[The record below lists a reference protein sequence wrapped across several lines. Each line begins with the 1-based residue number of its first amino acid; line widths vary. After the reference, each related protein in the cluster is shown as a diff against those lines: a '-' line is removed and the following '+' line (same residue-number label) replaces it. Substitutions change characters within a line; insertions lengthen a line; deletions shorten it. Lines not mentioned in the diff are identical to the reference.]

1 MRIEEITAGQSV
13 TLMATL
19 NGEQLSF
26 KTNVTDVFPK
36 KKLFLADP
44 VYRDDKV
51 VTFRTKDLVVDL
63 LVTRG
68 DEQPILFKAISVTL
82 MKKSDGS
89 LCYNLSAPAE
99 GKPINRRQ
107 NFRCYIGK
115 AITMQCGL
123 DRGTCDAVLKDVSVS
138 GFAVV
143 AAPNV
148 NLEKNQVI
156 HVLLEDFLEET
167 KENYTFHLYG
177 LVVRKEEISKG
188 RFLYG
193 CRLNNTVPGLDN
205 YIMIKQRIQLRN
217 SNGGLR

>member
-1 MRIEEITAGQSV
+1 MRIDEVTAGQTV
-13 TLMATL
+13 TLMAAL

-26 KTNVTDVFPK
+26 NTTISDVFPK
-36 KKLFLADP
+36 KKLILAEP
-44 VYRDDKV
+44 VYRNDKV
-51 VTFRTKDLVVDL
+51 VTFRTKDLIIDL

-68 DEQPILFKAISVTL
+68 DEQPILFKGITVTL

-89 LCYNLSAPAE
+89 LCYNLTAPSE

-107 NFRCYIGK
+107 NFRCFIGK
-115 AITMQCGL
+115 CITMQCGL
-123 DRGTCDAVLKDVSVS
+123 DRGTCEAVLKDVSVS

-148 NLEKNQVI
+148 NLSPNQVV

-193 CRLNNTVPGLDN
+193 CRLNNKVAGLDN

-217 SNGGLR
+217 SNGGPR